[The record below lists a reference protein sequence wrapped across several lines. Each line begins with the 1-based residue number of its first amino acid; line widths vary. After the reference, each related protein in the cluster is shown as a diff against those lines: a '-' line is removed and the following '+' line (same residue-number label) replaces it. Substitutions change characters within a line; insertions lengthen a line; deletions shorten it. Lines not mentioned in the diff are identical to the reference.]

1 MANLESDKHFMVGI
15 FNDEDVLLKAVKKV
29 RGNGIKIQEVYTP
42 YPVHFLEDALGY
54 KKSWMPKAAF
64 MFGALGTTLAITMQ
78 TLMIGIDWPMI
89 IGGKSFIAVPDF
101 VPITFEMTVLLSAFG
116 MVGTFLVSQ
125 DLKPYKVPRIFDRRS
140 TDDKHVMA
148 IDLAANSSMNEEQI
162 REALN
167 EAGAEEVSRRD
178 FTDEENE
185 GSFIKYLV
193 DLFTNGV
200 TSSSRPI
207 VK

>member
-1 MANLESDKHFMVGI
+1 MAHMEKDKHFVVGI
-15 FNDEDVLLKAVKKV
+15 FNDESVLLDAVKKV
-29 RGNGIKIQEVYTP
+29 RGKGIKIQEVYTP

-54 KKSWMPKAAF
+54 KRSWMPKAAF
-64 MFGALGTTLAITMQ
+64 LFGALGTTLAITMQ

-125 DLKPYKVPRIFDRRS
+125 DLKPYAVPRIFDRRS

-148 IDLAANSSMNEEQI
+148 IDLAYNGTMSEEEI
-162 REALN
+162 KAFLAEV
-167 EAGAEEVSRRD
+167 GAEETKRRD

-185 GSFIKYLV
+185 GSFLKYLA

-207 VK
+207 AK